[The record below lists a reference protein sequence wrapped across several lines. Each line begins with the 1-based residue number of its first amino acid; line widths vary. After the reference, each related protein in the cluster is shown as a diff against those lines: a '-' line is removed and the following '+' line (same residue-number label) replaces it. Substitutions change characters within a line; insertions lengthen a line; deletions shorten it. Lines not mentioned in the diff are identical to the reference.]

1 MFKMFKEVM
10 AAIVVIVL
18 ELCKGLKNLSEAFSA
33 TTEVVLEEA
42 KLLVPDE
49 ATKAAYREVARLEAK
64 IELNKAMIN
73 AGQTAKTHG
82 VEISDELQA
91 ELNKLSNKS

>member
-10 AAIVVIVL
+10 AAFVAIVL
-18 ELCKGLKNLSEAFSA
+18 ELCKGLKNLSEAFNV

-49 ATKAAYREVARLEAK
+49 QTKNTYRQLARLEAK
-64 IELNKAMIN
+64 IELNKAMIK
-73 AGQTAKTHG
+73 AGQTARANG

-91 ELNKLSNKS
+91 ELNKLSNNP

>member
-10 AAIVVIVL
+10 AAFVAIVL
-18 ELCKGLKNLSEAFSA
+18 ELCKGLKNLSEAFNV

-49 ATKAAYREVARLEAK
+49 ATKVAYREIARLEAQA
-64 IELNKAMIN
+64 ELNKATVK

-91 ELNKLSNKS
+91 QLDKLSK